1 MLAPY
6 RKVRVRPLLWRQTTL
21 EKYLTTP
28 IFGIVGAIA
37 LHYNNWSFFKQENI
51 YDHDGPEKDAK
62 WMPFRKQEIIR
73 HFKIGAY
80 FATAGALFFL
90 LMRISNLNIFYI
102 ILKFLGKKFTVIPK
116 NDVMVENFLID
127 VGFGVPLGG
136 LPVEIAYYLWSIKD
150 EENRKKIVSV

>member
-37 LHYNNWSFFKQENI
+37 LHYNNWSYFKQENI

-62 WMPFRKQEIIR
+62 WMPIRKQEIIR
-73 HFKIGAY
+73 HLKIGAY
-80 FATAGALFFL
+80 FATAGTLFFL
-90 LMRISNLNIFYI
+90 LMRIR
-102 ILKFLGKKFTVIPK
+102 KKFTVIPK

-150 EENRKKIVSV
+150 EENRKKIVSVYFFN

>member
-6 RKVRVRPLLWRQTTL
+6 RRIRVRPLILRQTTL

-28 IFGIVGAIA
+28 IFGVVGAIA
-37 LHYNNWSFFKQENI
+37 LHYYNWNYFKQENI

-62 WMPFRKQEIIR
+62 WAPLRRQEIIR

-80 FATAGALFFL
+80 FAAAGTFFFL
-90 LMRISNLNIFYI
+90 LMRIR
-102 ILKFLGKKFTVIPK
+102 KKFTIIPK
-116 NDVMVENFLID
+116 NNVMPEIMLID

-150 EENRKKIVSV
+150 EQKNGKIVSV